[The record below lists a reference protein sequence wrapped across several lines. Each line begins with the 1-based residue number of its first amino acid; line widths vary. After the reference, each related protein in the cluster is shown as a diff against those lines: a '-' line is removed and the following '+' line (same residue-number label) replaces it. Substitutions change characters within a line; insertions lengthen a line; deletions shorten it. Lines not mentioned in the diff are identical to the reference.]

1 MIFTANEFINRLRDV
16 EKHKT
21 IYSMGTFGWVCTPS
35 NINRTKK
42 NPYNTTPAQII
53 VYENVSR
60 ETFMFDCIG
69 LVKGVLWGWYGD
81 TNRVYGGAGYQ
92 VNGVPD
98 TDAKKMLNYCTDV
111 STDFSDIVAGEFLW
125 MDGHCGVY
133 MGGGLVI
140 ESTPR
145 WDGGVQYSYLA
156 NIGCTQGKSR
166 MWTKHGKL
174 QWIDYSAS
182 VCENVS
188 RETLSEPVYITAV
201 KGDSLSKIAK
211 NNNLTLPQI
220 KELNPQ
226 VKAPR
231 YTIYVGQKIRIR

>member
-1 MIFTANEFINRLRDV
+1 MIFTSNEFINRLKDV

-21 IYSMGTFGWVCTPS
+21 IYSMGTFGWICTPA

-42 NPYNTTPAQII
+42 NPYNTTPSQIV

-111 STDFSDIVAGEFLW
+111 SSDFSTIIAGEFLW
-125 MDGHCGVY
+125 IDGHCGVY
-133 MGGGLVI
+133 VGDGLVI
-140 ESTPR
+140 ECTPK
-145 WDGGVQYSYLA
+145 WEGGVQYSYLA

-166 MWTKHGKL
+166 KWTKHGKL
-174 QWIDYSAS
+174 QWINYND
-182 VCENVS
+182 VS
-188 RETLSEPVYITAV
+188 RETYINNEPVYITAV
-201 KGDSLSKIAK
+201 RGDSLSKIAK
-211 NNNLTLPQI
+211 NNNITLAQI
-220 KELNPQ
+220 KSYNPQ
-226 VKAPR
+226 VKAPK
-231 YTIYVGQKIRIR
+231 YTIYVGQKIRIK

>member
-1 MIFTANEFINRLRDV
+1 MIFTVNEFLDKLRDV

-21 IYSMGTFGWVCTPS
+21 IYSMGTFGWICTPA

-42 NPYNTTPAQII
+42 HPFNTSPSQIA

-69 LVKGVLWGWYGD
+69 LVKGILWGWYGD
-81 TNRVYGGAGYQ
+81 PNRVYGGATYQ

-111 STDFSDIVAGEFLW
+111 STDFSNIVAGEFLW

-133 MGGGLVI
+133 MGEGLVI
-140 ESTPR
+140 ESTPK
-145 WDGGVQYSYLA
+145 WKGGVQYSYLA
-156 NIGCTQGKSR
+156 NIGCKQGNSR

-174 QWIDYSAS
+174 QWIKYDES
-182 VCENVS
+182 VKPVDVS
-188 RETLSEPVYITAV
+188 RETFYTVV
-201 KGDSLSKIAK
+201 KGDNLTKIARA
-211 NNNLTLPQI
+211 NNITLAQI
-220 KELNPQ
+220 KALNPQ
-226 VKAPR
+226 VKAPA
-231 YTIYVGQKIRIR
+231 YTIYVGQKIRIK